1 MLRSDVYFL
10 FPVEGEKK
18 KKKDPKEKHD
28 WEKIQ
33 S

>member
-10 FPVEGEKK
+10 FPVEGNKK
-18 KKKDPKEKHD
+18 KKKDLKEKHD
-28 WEKIQ
+28 KGKIQ

>member
-10 FPVEGEKK
+10 FPTEGEK